1 MVSIIITLYNKEKSI
16 RRAILSAINQTYRD
30 IEIIVIDDCS
40 TDDSKKICEEYNESI
55 KLYSTEKNSGL
66 PHSRRLGIEM
76 AKGEFITFI
85 DADDYL
91 NHDAILE
98 CVNEHKRTNADI
110 VQMKITRRISKL
122 NIPIRF
128 RSKYNKNMGLDA
140 CLYNEHLFPVQCW
153 GKLYKTELL
162 KKVTQ
167 IKYDGFWGEDRIFNI
182 PFFASNPTIAIAKK
196 AKYNYSW
203 GGITSSNFDIDTL
216 QEYKNVY
223 QLKRDWAIT
232 NKSEH
237 YIPPIQNELIELL
250 KYHVRHLINSCSM
263 SDTDAINWL
272 KNELSLSFWSSFN
285 ANLDATTI
293 YNSENKSISR
303 KLKKQISKILNQF

>member
-1 MVSIIITLYNKEKSI
+1 MVSIIITLYNKDKSI

-66 PHSRRLGIEM
+66 PNSRRLGIEM

-91 NHDAILE
+91 NHGAISE

-110 VQMKITRRISKL
+110 VQMKITRRISKF
-122 NIPIRF
+122 NIPIKF

-140 CLYNEHLFPVQCW
+140 CLYNVDLFPAQCW

-162 KKVTQ
+162 KTAKR
-167 IKYDGFWGEDRIFNI
+167 IDYDGFWGEDRIFNI
-182 PFFASNPTIAIAKK
+182 PIFASNPIIDVAEK
-196 AKYNYSW
+196 AKYNYTW
-203 GGITSSNFDIDTL
+203 GGTTSSNFDIDTL
-216 QEYKNVY
+216 QEYKKVY
-223 QLKRDWAIT
+223 QLKRDWAIS
-232 NKSEH
+232 NGYER
-237 YIPPIQNELIELL
+237 YIPSMQNELVELL

-263 SDTDAINWL
+263 SDTDATNWL
-272 KNELSLSFWSSFN
+272 KNELSLPFWSSLN
-285 ANLDATTI
+285 ANLDAKTI
-293 YNSENKSISR
+293 YNSENKSITR
-303 KLKKQISKILNQF
+303 KLKKQISKILTQF

>member
-16 RRAILSAINQTYRD
+16 RRVILSAINQTYRD

-76 AKGEFITFI
+76 AKGEFITFV

-91 NHDAILE
+91 NHDAISE

-140 CLYNEHLFPVQCW
+140 CLYNEDLFPVQCW

-182 PFFASNPTIAIAKK
+182 PLFASNPTFVIAKK

-216 QEYKNVY
+216 QEYKKVY
-223 QLKRDWAIT
+223 QLKRDWAVS
-232 NKSEH
+232 KGYEQ
-237 YIPPIQNELIELL
+237 YIPSMQNELLELL
-250 KYHVRHLINSCSM
+250 KYHVRQLINSCSM
-263 SDTDAINWL
+263 SDTDATNWL
-272 KNELSLSFWSSFN
+272 KNETSLPFWSSFN
-285 ANLDATTI
+285 ANLDAITI
-293 YNSENKSISR
+293 YNNENKSISR

>member
-30 IEIIVIDDCS
+30 IEIIVIDDSS
-40 TDDSKKICEEYNESI
+40 TDDSKKICEEYNENI

-66 PHSRRLGIEM
+66 PHSRSLGIEI
-76 AKGEFITFI
+76 AQGEFITFV
-85 DADDYL
+85 DADDFL

-98 CVNEHKRTNADI
+98 CVNEHKRTNANI

-128 RSKYNKNMGLDA
+128 RSKYNKSMALDA
-140 CLYNEHLFPVQCW
+140 CLYNEQLFPVQCW

-162 KKVTQ
+162 KAVTP

-182 PFFASNPTIAIAKK
+182 PIFASNPNIAIAKK
-196 AKYNYSW
+196 AKYNYTW
-203 GGITSSNFDIDTL
+203 GGATSSNFDINAL
-216 QEYKNVY
+216 QEYKKVY
-223 QLKRDWAIT
+223 LIKHDWA
-232 NKSEH
+232 NVNGYEH
-237 YIPPIQNELIELL
+237 HILSMQNELLELL
-250 KYHVRHLINSCSM
+250 KYHLRHLINSCSM
-263 SDTDAINWL
+263 SDTDATNWL

-285 ANLDATTI
+285 ANLDAITI
-293 YNSENKSISR
+293 YNSETKSTTR
-303 KLKKQISKILNQF
+303 KLKKQISKILTQF

>member
-30 IEIIVIDDCS
+30 IEIIIIDDCS
-40 TDDSKKICEEYNESI
+40 TDDSKKICEEYNEFI

-76 AKGEFITFI
+76 AKGEFITFV

-91 NHDAILE
+91 NHDAISE

-110 VQMKITRRISKL
+110 VQMKITRRISKF
-122 NIPIRF
+122 NIPIKF
-128 RSKYNKNMGLDA
+128 HSKYNKNMGLDA

-162 KKVTQ
+162 KNVTQ

-182 PFFASNPTIAIAKK
+182 PIFASNPNIAIAKK
-196 AKYNYSW
+196 AKYNYTW
-203 GGITSSNFDIDTL
+203 GGATSSNFDINAL
-216 QEYKNVY
+216 QEYKKVY
-223 QLKRDWAIT
+223 QIKHDWA
-232 NKSEH
+232 NVNGYEH
-237 YIPPIQNELIELL
+237 HIPSMQNELLELL
-250 KYHVRHLINSCSM
+250 KYHIRHLINSKTM
-263 SDTDAINWL
+263 SDTQALSWL
-272 KNELSLSFWSSFN
+272 KLEFSQHIWQEYLIQLSVERLYSQEKYSFN
-285 ANLDATTI
+285 RIMKNVVVNTF
-293 YNSENKSISR
+293 NFK
-303 KLKKQISKILNQF
+303 

>member
-16 RRAILSAINQTYRD
+16 RRAILSAINQIYRD

-76 AKGEFITFI
+76 AKGEFITFV

-128 RSKYNKNMGLDA
+128 RSKYNKSMALDA
-140 CLYNEHLFPVQCW
+140 CLYNEQLFPVQCW

-162 KKVTQ
+162 KAVTL

-182 PFFASNPTIAIAKK
+182 PIFASNPNIAIAKK
-196 AKYNYSW
+196 AKYNYTW
-203 GGITSSNFDIDTL
+203 GGATSSNFDINAL
-216 QEYKNVY
+216 QEYKKVY
-223 QLKRDWAIT
+223 QIKHDWA
-232 NKSEH
+232 NVNGYEH
-237 YIPPIQNELIELL
+237 HIPSMQNELLELL
-250 KYHVRHLINSCSM
+250 KYHVRQLINSCSM

-272 KNELSLSFWSSFN
+272 KNETSLPFWSSFN

-293 YNSENKSISR
+293 YNSENKSTTRIF
-303 KLKKQISKILNQF
+303 KNQISKILTQF

>member
-16 RRAILSAINQTYRD
+16 RRVILSAINQTYRD

-76 AKGEFITFI
+76 AKGEFITFV

-91 NHDAILE
+91 NHDAISE

-122 NIPIRF
+122 HIPIKFCSRYDK
-128 RSKYNKNMGLDA
+128 SKALDA
-140 CLYNEHLFPVQCW
+140 CLYDEHLFPVQCW
-153 GKLYKTELL
+153 GKLYKSELL
-162 KKVTQ
+162 KSIKQ

-182 PFFASNPTIAIAKK
+182 PIFASNPTIAIAKK

-203 GGITSSNFDIDTL
+203 GGITSSTFDIDAL
-216 QEYKNVY
+216 KEYKKVY

-232 NKSEH
+232 NGYEH
-237 YIPPIQNELIELL
+237 HIPSMQNELIELL
-250 KYHVRHLINSCSM
+250 KYHIRHLINSCTLNN
-263 SDTDAINWL
+263 TDAINWL
-272 KNELSLSFWSSFN
+272 NNELSQPFWPSFN
-285 ANLDATTI
+285 ANLDASTI
-293 YNSENKSISR
+293 YNSENKSTTR
-303 KLKKQISKILNQF
+303 KLKKRISKILTQF

>member
-1 MVSIIITLYNKEKSI
+1 MVSIIITLYNKDKSI

-66 PHSRRLGIEM
+66 PNSRRLGIEM

-91 NHDAILE
+91 NHGAISE

-110 VQMKITRRISKL
+110 VQMKITRRISKF
-122 NIPIRF
+122 NIPIKF

-140 CLYNEHLFPVQCW
+140 CLYNVDLFPAQCW

-162 KKVTQ
+162 KTAKR
-167 IKYDGFWGEDRIFNI
+167 IDYDGFWGEDRIFNI
-182 PFFASNPTIAIAKK
+182 PIFASNPIIDVAEK
-196 AKYNYSW
+196 AKYNYTW
-203 GGITSSNFDIDTL
+203 GGTTSSNFDIDTL
-216 QEYKNVY
+216 QEYKKVY
-223 QLKRDWAIT
+223 QLKRDWAIS
-232 NKSEH
+232 NGYER
-237 YIPPIQNELIELL
+237 YIPSMQNELVELL

-263 SDTDAINWL
+263 SDTLALSWL
-272 KNELSLSFWSSFN
+272 NTEL
-285 ANLDATTI
+285 
-293 YNSENKSISR
+293 
-303 KLKKQISKILNQF
+303 LNQFWQEFKNMPTAERIYFLERSSIKRILKKTVKYVIN

>member
-40 TDDSKKICEEYNESI
+40 TDDSKKICEEYNENI

-66 PHSRRLGIEM
+66 PHSRNLGIEI
-76 AKGEFITFI
+76 AQGEFITFI

-128 RSKYNKNMGLDA
+128 RSKYNKSMALDA

-162 KKVTQ
+162 KAVTP

-182 PFFASNPTIAIAKK
+182 PLFASNPNIAIAKK
-196 AKYNYSW
+196 AQSSAFVFCTLTGAIAVIVLEVLGKTDYATIISLPFFALL
-203 GGITSSNFDIDTL
+203 TSYFVLYWI
-216 QEYKNVY
+216 Y
-223 QLKRDWAIT
+223 QKRG
-232 NKSEH
+232 
-237 YIPPIQNELIELL
+237 
-250 KYHVRHLINSCSM
+250 
-263 SDTDAINWL
+263 
-272 KNELSLSFWSSFN
+272 
-285 ANLDATTI
+285 
-293 YNSENKSISR
+293 
-303 KLKKQISKILNQF
+303 

>member
-40 TDDSKKICEEYNESI
+40 TDDSKRICEEYNENI

-66 PHSRRLGIEM
+66 PHSRSLGIEI
-76 AKGEFITFI
+76 AQGEFITFI

-128 RSKYNKNMGLDA
+128 RSKYNKSMALDA
-140 CLYNEHLFPVQCW
+140 CLYNEQLFPVQCW

-162 KKVTQ
+162 KAVTP

-182 PFFASNPTIAIAKK
+182 PIFASNPNIAIAKK

-203 GGITSSNFDIDTL
+203 GGTTSSDFDINAL
-216 QEYKNVY
+216 QEYKKVY
-223 QLKRDWAIT
+223 QIKHDWANVNGYEHHIT
-232 NKSEH
+232 SM
-237 YIPPIQNELIELL
+237 QNELLELL
-250 KYHVRHLINSCSM
+250 KYHIRHLINSKTM

-272 KNELSLSFWSSFN
+272 KNELSLPFWSSFN

-293 YNSENKSISR
+293 YNSENKSTTR
-303 KLKKQISKILNQF
+303 KLKKQISKILTQF